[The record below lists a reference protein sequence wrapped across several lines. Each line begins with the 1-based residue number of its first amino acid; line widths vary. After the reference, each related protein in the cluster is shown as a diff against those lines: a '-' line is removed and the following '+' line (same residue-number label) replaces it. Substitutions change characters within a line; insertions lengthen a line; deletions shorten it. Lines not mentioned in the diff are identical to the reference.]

1 MLYVMVSSLSS
12 KMAERE
18 WVYLKRRRRVSLV
31 CKEFLRRGSPRA
43 PRRPLRSLLYSGAHR
58 LAYCPI
64 PKAASSFWTLTMVRL
79 EPAKV
84 NVSGY
89 KMAHA
94 AAPRK
99 IGLPLAE
106 VKNFS
111 SLLSFAVVRHPFER
125 LASAYFHKMID
136 MGHQVGREGH

>member
-1 MLYVMVSSLSS
+1 
-12 KMAERE
+12 MAERE
-18 WVYLKRRRRVSLV
+18 WVYLKRRRRISLV
-31 CKEFLRRGSPRA
+31 CKDFLKRSSPRA
-43 PRRPLRSLLYSGAHR
+43 PRGPLRSLLYNRAHR

-64 PKAASSFWTLTMVRL
+64 PKAASSFWTLAMVNL
-79 EPAKV
+79 EPDKL
-84 NVSGY
+84 NVTGY

-106 VKNFS
+106 VKNFP

-136 MGHQVGREGH
+136 MGHQVGGLMGDKINVTG

>member
-1 MLYVMVSSLSS
+1 MRSIKISLI
-12 KMAERE
+12 ETGDL
-18 WVYLKRRRRVSLV
+18 VVTLKLNLSL
-31 CKEFLRRGSPRA
+31 RD
-43 PRRPLRSLLYSGAHR
+43 YAH
-58 LAYCPI
+58 LC
-64 PKAASSFWTLTMVRL
+64 PKAASSFWTLNIVRL
-79 EPAKV
+79 DPSKL
-84 NVSGY
+84 NVTGY

-136 MGHQVGREGH
+136 MGHQVRDDRVGKLMVKKGKPLGCVIMYSGFLCPRE

>member
-1 MLYVMVSSLSS
+1 
-12 KMAERE
+12 MAERE

-31 CKEFLRRGSPRA
+31 CTEFLRRSSPRRA
-43 PRRPLRSLLYSGAHR
+43 PRRQPLRHLLYNGAHR
-58 LAYCPI
+58 LVYCPI

-79 EPAKV
+79 DPAKV
-84 NVSGY
+84 NVTGY

-136 MGHQVGREGH
+136 MGHQVGREEGRLKKLLK